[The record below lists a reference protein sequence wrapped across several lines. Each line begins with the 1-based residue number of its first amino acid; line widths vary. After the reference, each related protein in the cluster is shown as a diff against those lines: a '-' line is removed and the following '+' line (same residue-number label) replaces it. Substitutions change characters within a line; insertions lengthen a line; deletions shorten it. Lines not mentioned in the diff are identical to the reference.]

1 MLTKNRKG
9 TRLSKSMEY
18 ITEEQMKEANNL
30 AERQYII
37 SGSQVQSILRYLF
50 TRPYGEVV
58 QGIEVLSRG
67 LKELDPNLGADFVA
81 KNADGKK

>member
-1 MLTKNRKG
+1 MTDK
-9 TRLSKSMEY
+9 T
-18 ITEEQMKEANNL
+18 TEEQMKEANSL

>member
-1 MLTKNRKG
+1 MTDK
-9 TRLSKSMEY
+9 T
-18 ITEEQMKEANNL
+18 TEEQMKEANSL

-58 QGIEVLSRG
+58 QGIEVCP
-67 LKELDPNLGADFVA
+67 ED
-81 KNADGKK
+81 

>member
-1 MLTKNRKG
+1 MTDK
-9 TRLSKSMEY
+9 T
-18 ITEEQMKEANNL
+18 TEEQMKEANSL

-58 QGIEVLSRG
+58 QGIEVLSKG
-67 LKELDPNLGADFVA
+67 LRELDPNIGADFVA

>member
-1 MLTKNRKG
+1 MAEAKAD
-9 TRLSKSMEY
+9 
-18 ITEEQMKEANNL
+18 EQMQAAHQQMDK
-30 AERQYII
+30 QYII

-58 QGIEVLSRG
+58 QGIEVLSKG
-67 LKELDPNLGADFVA
+67 LRELDPNIGADFVA

>member
-1 MLTKNRKG
+1 MCLYLSIYERKIL
-9 TRLSKSMEY
+9 RKANKMAEKQQEQQ
-18 ITEEQMKEANNL
+18 ITDT
-30 AERQYII
+30 QYII

-67 LKELDPNLGADFVA
+67 LKELDPKIGADFVSKPSDA
-81 KNADGKK
+81 KK

>member
-1 MLTKNRKG
+1 M
-9 TRLSKSMEY
+9 SKKDTEEQTQT
-18 ITEEQMKEANNL
+18 TEEQMQEGNRLVEK
-30 AERQYII
+30 QYII

-67 LKELDPNLGADFVA
+67 LRELDPNIGADFVA
-81 KNADGKK
+81 KNSDGKK

>member
-1 MLTKNRKG
+1 MTDK
-9 TRLSKSMEY
+9 T
-18 ITEEQMKEANNL
+18 TEEQMKEANNL

>member
-1 MLTKNRKG
+1 MAENKQ
-9 TRLSKSMEY
+9 
-18 ITEEQMKEANNL
+18 EQQVIDK
-30 AERQYII
+30 QYII

-67 LKELDPNLGADFVA
+67 LRELDPKISADFVA
-81 KNADGKK
+81 KPDSNEKN

>member
-1 MLTKNRKG
+1 MTDK
-9 TRLSKSMEY
+9 T
-18 ITEEQMKEANNL
+18 TEEQMKEANNL
-30 AERQYII
+30 AEKQYII

>member
-1 MLTKNRKG
+1 MAEAKAD
-9 TRLSKSMEY
+9 
-18 ITEEQMKEANNL
+18 EQMQAAHKQMDK
-30 AERQYII
+30 QYII

-58 QGIEVLSRG
+58 QGIEVLSKG
-67 LKELDPNLGADFVA
+67 LRELDPNIGADFVA